1 MISELE
7 EPETLLRMP
16 TPRRS
21 YLPFRNSVHLTQ
33 TEASD
38 LMRQILSGNMAA
50 EEVADILLFLRNK
63 GETVGEIVGFAE
75 AMRDLSLPIHV
86 EQSDNPLID
95 TCGTGGDGADTFNIS
110 TAAAFVAAGAG
121 MRVAKHG
128 NRKISSRCGSCDVLE
143 QLGVRVDLSPDRVAT
158 CVQDVGIGFLYA
170 PSFHP
175 AMRNAR
181 EARANLK
188 GRTAFNLLGPL
199 TNPAR
204 ARIQVMGAY
213 SVRAAELLANA
224 SARLGIERAFVVN
237 GGDGLDEITTT
248 TYTTIFQ
255 VEDGKVRKGRW
266 FPSDFGLEQSLSE
279 DLKGGDAEANAA
291 IIRSVLDGERGPAR
305 DVVVANAAAALIA
318 GQRASE
324 LKAAVAIASESIDS
338 GGARSKLAELIQ
350 FTTNL
355 ATTDLN
361 DEAV

>member
-16 TPRRS
+16 TSRRS
-21 YLPFRNSVHLTQ
+21 YLPFRNSVHLTR

-38 LMRQILSGNMAA
+38 LMRQILSGNMSG
-50 EEVADILLFLRNK
+50 EEVADVLVFLRDK
-63 GETVGEIVGFAE
+63 GETVAEIVGFAE

-86 EQSDNPLID
+86 EQSESPLID

-110 TAAAFVAAGAG
+110 TAAAFVVAGAG
-121 MRVAKHG
+121 TRVAKHG

-143 QLGVRVDLSPDRVAT
+143 QLGVRVDLSPDQVAR

-175 AMRNAR
+175 SMKNAR
-181 EARANLK
+181 EARAQLK

-199 TNPAR
+199 TNPVR
-204 ARIQVMGAY
+204 ARFQLIGAF

-224 SARLGIERAFVVN
+224 SARLGIERALVVH

-248 TYTTIFQ
+248 TYTTIYQ
-255 VEDGKVRKGRW
+255 VEEGKVKKGRW
-266 FPSDFGLEQSLSE
+266 FPSDFGLEPSAPE
-279 DLKGGDAEANAA
+279 DLKGGDAETNAA
-291 IIRSVLDGERGPAR
+291 IIRSVLEGEKGPAR

-324 LKAAVAIASESIDS
+324 LKAAVAIAAESIDS
-338 GGARSKLAELIQ
+338 GGARRKLDELIQ
-350 FTTNL
+350 FTANP
-355 ATTDLN
+355 N
-361 DEAV
+361 DEAI

>member
-7 EPETLLRMP
+7 EQETLLPM
-16 TPRRS
+16 TTSRRS
-21 YLPFRNSVHLTQ
+21 YLPFRNSVHLTRA
-33 TEASD
+33 EASD
-38 LMRQILSGNMAA
+38 LMRQILSGSMSG
-50 EEVADILLFLRNK
+50 EEVAEILVFLRNK
-63 GETVGEIVGFAE
+63 GETVAEIVGFAE
-75 AMRDLSLPIHV
+75 AMRELSLPIEV
-86 EQSDNPLID
+86 EQAESPVID

-110 TAAAFVAAGAG
+110 TAAAFVVAGAG

-143 QLGVRVDLSPDRVAT
+143 QLGVRVDLSPDQVAT
-158 CVQDVGIGFLYA
+158 CIQEVGIGFLYA

-175 AMRNAR
+175 SMKNAR
-181 EARANLK
+181 DARAQLK

-204 ARIQVMGAY
+204 ARFQVIGAF

-224 SARLGIERAFVVN
+224 AARLGTERAFVVN

-248 TYTTIFQ
+248 THTTIFQ
-255 VEDGKVRKGRW
+255 VEGGKVQKGRW
-266 FPSDFGLEQSLSE
+266 LPSDFGLEPSAPE
-279 DLKGGDAEANAA
+279 DLKGGDPETNAA
-291 IIRSVLDGERGPAR
+291 IMRSVLDGERGPAR

-338 GGARSKLAELIQ
+338 GEARQKLDGLIQ

-355 ATTDLN
+355 N
-361 DEAV
+361 DEAI